1 MILGFDPGKDKCG
14 VAIVEGKN
22 IIYHRVIVSEMAIA
36 TLQKLIQ
43 EYPIES
49 IVMGNLT
56 TSKLWQQK
64 LATNLTEKI
73 EIIPI
78 NEHNSTVEAR
88 TRYWQMYPPQG
99 LQKLVP
105 EGMRFPPRAIDDIV
119 AIILVERYQKQQNRT
134 AI

>member
-14 VAIVEGKN
+14 VAIVEKKN
-22 IIYHRVIVSEMAIA
+22 VIYHRVIVSEMAIA

-43 EYPIES
+43 EYPIKS

-73 EIIPI
+73 EIILI

-134 AI
+134 VV